1 MTSEPTTDTRLLPR
15 APDHNALEK
24 ILMDLLSEIP
34 ATAQSQ
40 AQNPP
45 ETARRLARGAAG
57 KAALVSG
64 GLSLAPGPAGW
75 LTLIPDL
82 VGVWRIQRQMVAD
95 IAALFGRTADLG
107 KEEMFYCLFRHV
119 AAHAVADLAVR
130 VGGRAIVR
138 RVPLRILQ
146 AAVRRVGIRLTQRVI
161 GRGIARWIPVAGAVG
176 VAGYA
181 YWDTM
186 RVAETAIEL
195 FGSTKLPDLVIVP
208 EPLTPP

>member
-195 FGSTKLPDLVIVP
+195 FGSTKLTDLVIAP
-208 EPLTPP
+208 EPPTPP

>member
-1 MTSEPTTDTRLLPR
+1 MTAEPAPDTGLIPR
-15 APDHNALEK
+15 TPDHNALEK

-34 ATAQSQ
+34 ATTQSQ
-40 AQNPP
+40 IPNPP
-45 ETARRLARGAAG
+45 DTALRLARGAAG

-95 IAALFGRTADLG
+95 IAGLFGKTANLG
-107 KEEMFYCLFRHV
+107 KEEMFYCLFRHI

-138 RVPLRILQ
+138 RVPIRILQ
-146 AAVRRVGIRLTQRVI
+146 AAVRRVGLRLTQRVI
-161 GRGIARWIPVAGAVG
+161 GRGIARWIPVAGAAG

-195 FGSTKLPDLVIVP
+195 FGTKELPEATVTTSS
-208 EPLTPP
+208 E

>member
-1 MTSEPTTDTRLLPR
+1 MSNELVPR
-15 APDHNALEK
+15 TPDHNALEK

-34 ATAQSQ
+34 ATTESQ
-40 AQNPP
+40 IQDPP
-45 ETARRLARGAAG
+45 DTARRVARGAAG

-95 IAALFGRTADLG
+95 IAALFGKTANLG

-138 RVPLRILQ
+138 RVPTRILQ
-146 AAVRRVGIRLTQRVI
+146 AAVKRVGIRLTQRVL
-161 GRGIARWIPVAGAVG
+161 GRGIARWIPVAGAAG

-195 FGSTKLPDLVIVP
+195 FGSKELP
-208 EPLTPP
+208 ESTATGSSQ

>member
-1 MTSEPTTDTRLLPR
+1 MNDELVPR
-15 APDHNALEK
+15 TPDHNALEK

-34 ATAQSQ
+34 ATTESQ
-40 AQNPP
+40 IQDPP
-45 ETARRLARGAAG
+45 GTARRVARGAAG

-95 IAALFGRTADLG
+95 IAALFGKTANLG

-146 AAVRRVGIRLTQRVI
+146 AAVKRVGIRLTQRVI
-161 GRGIARWIPVAGAVG
+161 GRGIARWIPVAGAAG

-186 RVAETAIEL
+186 KVAETAIEL
-195 FGSTKLPDLVIVP
+195 FGAKELPESTATRSS
-208 EPLTPP
+208 E

>member
-1 MTSEPTTDTRLLPR
+1 MTSDLVPR
-15 APDHNALEK
+15 TPDHNALEK

-34 ATAQSQ
+34 ATTESEIA
-40 AQNPP
+40 NPP
-45 ETARRLARGAAG
+45 DTARRLARGAAG
-57 KAALVSG
+57 QAALVSG

-82 VGVWRIQRQMVAD
+82 VGVWRIQRQMIAD
-95 IAALFGRTADLG
+95 VAALFGKTANLG

-138 RVPLRILQ
+138 RVPMRILR
-146 AAVRRVGIRLTQRVI
+146 AAVRRVGLRLTQRVI
-161 GRGIARWIPVAGAVG
+161 GRGIARWIPVAGAAG

-195 FGSTKLPDLVIVP
+195 FGTRELPASTVTSSG
-208 EPLTPP
+208 E

>member
-1 MTSEPTTDTRLLPR
+1 MNNELVPR
-15 APDHNALEK
+15 TPDHNALEK

-34 ATAQSQ
+34 ATAETQT
-40 AQNPP
+40 QNPS
-45 ETARRLARGAAG
+45 ETARRRARGAAG

-82 VGVWRIQRQMVAD
+82 VSVWRFQRQMVAD
-95 IAALFGRTADLG
+95 IAALFGKTADLG

-146 AAVRRVGIRLTQRVI
+146 AAVRRVGIRLTQRVL

-195 FGSTKLPDLVIVP
+195 FGSKELP
-208 EPLTPP
+208 ETAGQLTTR

>member
-1 MTSEPTTDTRLLPR
+1 MTNDLVLRT
-15 APDHNALEK
+15 PDHSVLEK

-34 ATAQSQ
+34 ATTETQIP
-40 AQNPP
+40 NPP
-45 ETARRLARGAAG
+45 DTARRLANMAAG

-95 IAALFGRTADLG
+95 IAALFGKTANLG

-138 RVPLRILQ
+138 RVPMRILQ
-146 AAVRRVGIRLTQRVI
+146 AAVKRVGIRLTRRVL
-161 GRGIARWIPVAGAVG
+161 GRGIARWIPVAGAAG

-195 FGSTKLPDLVIVP
+195 FGTKELR
-208 EPLTPP
+208 EPTLIDASE